1 MSGVEPRILREVG
14 GLVIA
19 EAGPLVLVVDRGNG
33 PPAVLAFVAG
43 VLALVFGGF
52 GAVTLAAS
60 AAGHD
65 TDLPVGLSTGLLAAG
80 LGAAT
85 LAVATV
91 RRIRRT
97 RKIPVSG
104 FRPVAV
110 FDRAAR
116 VYLDSDGRAVAP
128 LDAVTFRRQM
138 QIGSSSSKLVA
149 QTPTGTH
156 VLVRGNPFTGGLGD
170 LDTVLTTAVHGVQH

>member
-1 MSGVEPRILREVG
+1 
-14 GLVIA
+14 
-19 EAGPLVLVVDRGNG
+19 
-33 PPAVLAFVAG
+33 
-43 VLALVFGGF
+43 
-52 GAVTLAAS
+52 
-60 AAGHD
+60 
-65 TDLPVGLSTGLLAAG
+65 
-80 LGAAT
+80 
-85 LAVATV
+85 VATV